1 MKFIAD
7 LHIHSRFSRATA
19 RNLDP
24 EHLSLWAQKKGIAVI
39 GTGDFTHPGWVTEL
53 KEKLVEAEQGLFR
66 LRPEIQEKVDA
77 EIPPSCQSPSRFVLS
92 GEISCIYKKAGKTR
106 KVHHLILMPDFAS
119 VERFNDQL
127 SRIGN
132 VASDGR
138 PILGLD
144 SKVLLEMALHAS
156 DGTFFIPAHVW
167 TPWFSLFG
175 SKSGFDTLEECFE
188 DLSSHIHALETGLS
202 SDPPMNRRLS
212 QLDRY
217 LLVSNSDA
225 HSPANLGREANLFD
239 TGLSYGD
246 MVDAMTRGE
255 GFGGTIEF
263 FPEEGK
269 YHLDG
274 HRKCDVRLEPSETK
288 GLNGLCPSCGRPL
301 TVGVLHRVDAL
312 ADRKESAVMMAD
324 LPKPFFSLIPLGEI
338 LSELLGCGRG
348 TVKVETLYE
357 RLLAELGPE
366 LPILMELD
374 LDRLKRAAGPLL
386 AEAVGRMRKGE
397 VIRAPGYDGEYGT
410 IRLFAPGEMGDV
422 TGQMAF
428 FQPPEKP
435 SPIEAPFQ
443 QKFRASDAPSPD
455 QTFRPQV
462 ASRPSPR
469 HDDPILAPLNEEQRE
484 AVLSSDGHLL
494 AAAGPGTGK
503 TAVLTHRMAYLIRE
517 GKADVRSMLALTFT
531 RKAAGEMAQRLSALL
546 GHRTDVRVETFHGFC
561 LKVLRDEPE
570 YTALPPGFSLCSER
584 EAEEIAHEVAEEGNV
599 GKRIVTRFL
608 KALPRLKVSYGPPA
622 CGETSEDALLG
633 LFRRYQERL
642 RALGMVDF
650 DDLEVETLRLLKG
663 RPEVCHRYG
672 DLFRWIFV
680 DEYQDTNPIQAE
692 LVKTL
697 VSGGTSTVFAIGDPD
712 QAIYGFRGADQANF
726 FRFPLDFPATHTV
739 GLTRNYRS
747 SEPILKAAAAVL
759 QKDQALTPSSIG
771 GDPVLLSPC
780 RSEAEEAEMV
790 VEQIERLMGGTS
802 HFVIDSGRAGPGEGQ
817 DNLGFG
823 DFAVLFRLNGQG
835 SALEEA
841 FRRAGIPYA
850 RSGETPLVAR
860 YPVNL
865 IWRFL
870 QTCTCLENPYYA
882 KAYADLLSTSGL
894 KPVPPHLAGV
904 LPGTPLEAI
913 DQAVRLHGITCE
925 EEGMKESL
933 SGLRRFA
940 STFVGDLKAFVDGL
954 SLDRGIDH
962 TRLPGDRVPLMS
974 LHAAKGL
981 EWPVVFIT
989 GCEDQL
995 LPCTLFGDRDDEE
1008 ERRLL
1013 YVGMT
1018 RARQR
1023 LILSWAQRR
1032 TISGR
1037 SLHMAPSPFLSLIPG
1052 NACQTLGRRKTK
1064 WKAKSGKQLSL
1075 FS

>member
-53 KEKLVEAEQGLFR
+53 KEKLVEAEPGLYR
-66 LRPEIQEKVDA
+66 LRPEIQEQVDVNV
-77 EIPPSCQSPSRFVLS
+77 PPSCHSPSRFVLS

-127 SRIGN
+127 SRVGN

-144 SKVLLEMALHAS
+144 SRVLLEMALQAS
-156 DGTFFIPAHVW
+156 DRTFFIPAHVW

-175 SKSGFDTLEECFE
+175 SKSGFDTLEECFD
-188 DLSSHIHALETGLS
+188 DLSPYIHALETGLS

-246 MVDAMTRGE
+246 MVGAMTRGE
-255 GFGGTIEF
+255 GFCGTIEF

-274 HRKCDVRLEPSETK
+274 HRKCEVRLEPIETK
-288 GLNGLCPSCGRPL
+288 GLNGLCPACGRPL
-301 TVGVLHRVDAL
+301 TVGVLHRVDDL
-312 ADRKESAVMMAD
+312 ADRKESAGRMAD
-324 LPKPFFSLIPLGEI
+324 LHKPFFSLIPLAEI

-366 LPILMELD
+366 LPILMD
-374 LDRLKRAAGPLL
+374 LQLGRLEKAAGPVL
-386 AEAVGRMRKGE
+386 AEAIGRMRKGE

-428 FQPPEKP
+428 FQTPEK
-435 SPIEAPFQ
+435 SAPIEASLQPTKRTHEATPAG
-443 QKFRASDAPSPD
+443 QKFTSHVAPSPA
-455 QTFRPQV
+455 P
-462 ASRPSPR
+462 P
-469 HDDPILAPLNEEQRE
+469 HDDPILGPLNNEQRQ
-484 AVLSSDGHLL
+484 AVLSSVGHLL

-517 GKADVRSMLALTFT
+517 GTAAAKDMLALTFT
-531 RKAAGEMAQRLSALL
+531 RKAAGEMAQRLSVLL
-546 GHRTDVRVETFHGFC
+546 NHSTDVRVETFHGFC
-561 LKVLRDEPE
+561 LQVLRDEPE
-570 YTALPPGFSLCSER
+570 NGALPRDFSLCSER
-584 EAEEIAHEVAEEGNV
+584 EAEEIANEVADEGKL
-599 GKRIVTRFL
+599 GKRIVRRFL
-608 KALPRLKVSYGPPA
+608 KALPHLKISDGRPA
-622 CGETSEDALLG
+622 GGESAEDEIQR
-633 LFRRYQERL
+633 LFRRYQARL

-650 DDLEVETLRLLKG
+650 DDLEVETLRLF
-663 RPEVCHRYG
+663 RDHPEVCHRYG
-672 DLFRWIFV
+672 NIFRWVFV

-697 VSGGTSTVFAIGDPD
+697 VNGGCGRVFAIGDPD

-726 FRFPLDFPATHTV
+726 FRFPLDFPSTHTIS
-739 GLTRNYRS
+739 LTRNYRS
-747 SEPILKAAAAVL
+747 SGPILQAAAAIL
-759 QKDQALTPSSIG
+759 LKDQALIPSSPG
-771 GDPVLLSPC
+771 GDPVMLSPC
-780 RSEAEEAEMV
+780 RTEAEEAEMV

-802 HFVIDSGRAGPGEGQ
+802 HFVIDSGRTGPGDGEPS
-817 DNLGFG
+817 LGFG
-823 DFAVLFRLNGQG
+823 DFAVLYRLNAQG
-835 SALEEA
+835 LALEEA
-841 FRRAGIPYA
+841 FKRAGIPYA

-865 IWRFL
+865 LWRFL
-870 QTCTCLENPYYA
+870 QTRTYPENPYYA
-882 KAYADLLSTSGL
+882 KAYADLLSASGL
-894 KPVPPHLAGV
+894 KPETLHQEAL
-904 LPGTPLEAI
+904 LSGTPAESI
-913 DQAVRLHGITCE
+913 ETAVRFHGIDCE
-925 EEGMKESL
+925 EERTKEPL

-940 STFVGDLKAFVDGL
+940 SGFGGDLRSFVDGL
-954 SLDRGIDH
+954 SLERGIDH
-962 TRLPGDRVPLMS
+962 TRLPGDRVALMS

-1018 RARQR
+1018 RARRR

-1032 TISGR
+1032 TLSGR

-1052 NACQTLGRRKTK
+1052 HVCQNLERKRPK
-1064 WKAKSGKQLSL
+1064 PRAKSGKQLSL
-1075 FS
+1075 FA

>member
-53 KEKLVEAEQGLFR
+53 KEKLVEAEPGLYR
-66 LRPEIQEKVDA
+66 LRSEIQEQVDA
-77 EIPPSCQSPSRFVLS
+77 KVPLSCQSPSRFVLS

-127 SRIGN
+127 SRVGN

-144 SKVLLEMALHAS
+144 SRVLLEMALQAS
-156 DGTFFIPAHVW
+156 ERTFFIPAHVW

-175 SKSGFDTLEECFE
+175 SKSGFDTLEACFD
-188 DLSSHIHALETGLS
+188 DLSPYIHALETGLS

-225 HSPANLGREANLFD
+225 HSPANLGREANLFE
-239 TGLSYGD
+239 TGLSYGE
-246 MVDAMTRGE
+246 MVGAMTRGE
-255 GFGGTIEF
+255 GFCGTIEF

-274 HRKCDVRLEPSETK
+274 HRKCEVRLEPLETK
-288 GLNGLCPSCGRPL
+288 GLNGLCPACGRPI
-301 TVGVLHRVDAL
+301 TVGVLHRVDDL
-312 ADRKESAVMMAD
+312 ADRKE
-324 LPKPFFSLIPLGEI
+324 PRIHKPFFSLIPLAEI

-366 LPILMELD
+366 LPILMD
-374 LDRLKRAAGPLL
+374 LNLGRLEKAAGPVL
-386 AEAVGRMRKGE
+386 AEAIGRMRNRE
-397 VIRAPGYDGEYGT
+397 VIRAPGYDGAYGT

-428 FQPPEKP
+428 FQAPETPAPMKASLQPTKRTHEARP
-435 SPIEAPFQ
+435 SG
-443 QKFRASDAPSPD
+443 
-455 QTFRPQV
+455 QTFALQIALPPAPQYG
-462 ASRPSPR
+462 
-469 HDDPILAPLNEEQRE
+469 DPILGPLNNEQRE
-484 AVLSSDGHLL
+484 AVLSGNHHLL
-494 AAAGPGTGK
+494 ASAGPGTGK

-517 GKADVRSMLALTFT
+517 GTAAAQSMLALTFT
-531 RKAAGEMAQRLSALL
+531 RKAAGEMDQRLSSLL
-546 GHRTDVRVETFHGFC
+546 GQSTDVRVETFHGFC
-561 LKVLRDEPE
+561 LQVLRDERDH
-570 YTALPPGFSLCSER
+570 TALPPEFSLCSER
-584 EAEEIAHEVAEEGNV
+584 ETEEIAHMVADEGKL

-608 KALPRLKVSYGPPA
+608 KALPHLKISDDRPA
-622 CGETSEDALLG
+622 GGRGVADDILG
-633 LFRRYQERL
+633 LFRRYQARL

-650 DDLEVETLRLLKG
+650 DDLEVETLRLF
-663 RPEVCHRYG
+663 RDHPEVCDRYREA
-672 DLFRWIFV
+672 FRWLFV
-680 DEYQDTNPIQAE
+680 DEYQDTSPIQAD
-692 LVKTL
+692 LVKIL
-697 VSGGTSTVFAIGDPD
+697 VNGGGGRVFAIGDPD

-726 FRFPLDFPATHTV
+726 FRFPLDFPSTQTIS
-739 GLTRNYRS
+739 LTRNYRS
-747 SEPILKAAAAVL
+747 SGPILQAAAAVI
-759 QKDQALTPSSIG
+759 QKDVALMPSSPG
-771 GDPVLLSPC
+771 GDPVMLSPC
-780 RSEAEEAEMV
+780 RTEAEEAEMV

-802 HFVIDSGRAGPGEGQ
+802 HFVIDSGRTGPGEGEA
-817 DNLGFG
+817 NLGFG
-823 DFAVLFRLNGQG
+823 DFSVLYRLNGQG
-835 SALEEA
+835 LALEEA
-841 FRRAGIPYA
+841 FKRAGIPFA

-865 IWRFL
+865 LWRFL
-870 QTCTCLENPYYA
+870 QSRTYPENPYYA
-882 KAYADLLSTSGL
+882 KAYEDLLSTSGL
-894 KPVPPHLAGV
+894 KPETLQQEA
-904 LPGTPLEAI
+904 LLRGTPAEAI
-913 DQAVRLHGITCE
+913 ETAVRFHDIACE
-925 EEGMKESL
+925 EESTKDAL

-940 STFVGDLKAFVDGL
+940 SAFAGDLRSFVDGL
-954 SLDRGIDH
+954 SLERGIDH
-962 TRLPGDRVPLMS
+962 ARLPGDRVPLMS

-981 EWPVVFIT
+981 EWQVVFIT

-1032 TISGR
+1032 TLSGR

-1052 NACQTLGRRKTK
+1052 RVCQNLDRKRPRLR
-1064 WKAKSGKQLSL
+1064 AKSGKQLSL
-1075 FS
+1075 FD

>member
-24 EHLSLWAQKKGIAVI
+24 EHLSFWAQKKGIAVI

-53 KEKLVEAEQGLFR
+53 REKLVEAEPGLYR
-66 LRPEIQEKVDA
+66 LRPDIQEQVDA
-77 EIPPSCQSPSRFVLS
+77 KVALSCQSASRFVLS

-127 SRIGN
+127 SRVGN

-144 SKVLLEMALHAS
+144 SRVLLEMALQAS
-156 DGTFFIPAHVW
+156 DRTFFIPAHVW

-175 SKSGFDTLEECFE
+175 SKSGFDTLEACFE
-188 DLSSHIHALETGLS
+188 DLSPHIHALETGLS

-246 MVDAMTRGE
+246 MVGAMTRGE
-255 GFGGTIEF
+255 GFCGTIEF

-274 HRKCDVRLEPSETK
+274 HRKCEVRLEPVETK
-288 GLNGLCPSCGRPL
+288 GLKGLCPACGRPL
-301 TVGVLHRVDAL
+301 TVGVLHRVDDL
-312 ADRKESAVMMAD
+312 ADRKEPS
-324 LPKPFFSLIPLGEI
+324 LHKPFFSLIPLAEI
-338 LSELLGCGRG
+338 LSEFLGCGRG

-366 LPILMELD
+366 LPILMEMD
-374 LDRLKRAAGPLL
+374 LGRLEKAAGPVL
-386 AEAVGRMRKGE
+386 AEAIGRMRKGE
-397 VIRAPGYDGEYGT
+397 VIRVPGYDGEYGT

-422 TGQMAF
+422 KGQMAF
-428 FQPPEKP
+428 FQTPGRPAA
-435 SPIEAPFQ
+435 IEASFLPTKRIHEATPSGQSFA
-443 QKFRASDAPSPD
+443 RPGTSIPAP
-455 QTFRPQV
+455 QR
-462 ASRPSPR
+462 
-469 HDDPILAPLNEEQRE
+469 DDPILGPLNNEQRE
-484 AVLSSDGHLL
+484 AVLSGVDHLL
-494 AAAGPGTGK
+494 TSAGPGTGK

-517 GKADVRSMLALTFT
+517 GTATAQSMLALTFT
-531 RKAAGEMAQRLSALL
+531 RRAAGEMAERLSALL
-546 GHRTDVRVETFHGFC
+546 GQSTGVRVETFHGFC
-561 LKVLRDEPE
+561 LQVLRDEPE
-570 YTALPPGFSLCSER
+570 NGALPRDFSLCSER
-584 EAEEIAHEVAEEGNV
+584 EAEEIAHQVANEGKL

-608 KALPRLKVSYGPPA
+608 KALPRLKISEGRPA
-622 CGETSEDALLG
+622 GEGGAEDELLD

-650 DDLEVETLRLLKG
+650 DDLEVETLRLFRS

-672 DLFRWIFV
+672 DTFRWVFV

-697 VSGGTSTVFAIGDPD
+697 VNGGGGRVFAIGDPD
-712 QAIYGFRGADQANF
+712 QAIYGFRGADHANF
-726 FRFPLDFPATHTV
+726 FRFPIDFPGTRTIS
-739 GLTRNYRS
+739 LTRNYRS
-747 SEPILKAAAAVL
+747 SGPILQAAAAVL
-759 QKDQALTPSSIG
+759 QKDQALTASSPG
-771 GDPVLLSPC
+771 GDLIVLSPC
-780 RSEAEEAEMV
+780 RTEAEEAEMV

-802 HFVIDSGRAGPGEGQ
+802 HFVIDSGRTGPGEGEA
-817 DNLGFG
+817 NLGFG
-823 DFAVLFRLNGQG
+823 DFAVLYRLNGQG
-835 SALEEA
+835 LALEEA
-841 FRRAGIPYA
+841 FKRAGIPFA

-865 IWRFL
+865 LWRFL
-870 QTCTCLENPYYA
+870 QTRTYPENPYYA
-882 KAYADLLSTSGL
+882 KAYIDLLSASGL
-894 KPVPPHLAGV
+894 KPKTHHREALIS
-904 LPGTPLEAI
+904 GTPAEAI
-913 DQAVRLHGITCE
+913 ETAVLIHGIACE
-925 EEGMKESL
+925 EESTKEPL
-933 SGLRRFA
+933 SGLRHFA
-940 STFVGDLKAFVDGL
+940 SAFGGDLRSFVDGL
-954 SLDRGIDH
+954 SLERGIDH
-962 TRLPGDRVPLMS
+962 TRLPGDRVLLMS

-995 LPCTLFGDRDDEE
+995 LPCTLFGGRDDEE

-1032 TISGR
+1032 TLGGR
-1037 SLHMAPSPFLSLIPG
+1037 SLHMAPSPFLSHIPDRI
-1052 NACQTLGRRKTK
+1052 CQTLDRKRPRLRP
-1064 WKAKSGKQLSL
+1064 KSGKQLSL
-1075 FS
+1075 FG